1 MDLISQLGELALA
14 SRLKRLSDRLMREVS
29 RVYKE
34 QALDFEARLFPVLF
48 YLRSEG
54 PSNITTIAKGLN
66 LTHPAVTQVAHAM
79 SRRKLIR
86 SRRVV
91 GDERQRE
98 LVLTQKGEVL
108 VNELQ
113 PVWDEVRRATREL
126 LQETNVDMIRN
137 LERLE
142 AALDERSMYQRVSD
156 RIRKPKAETVK

>member
-91 GDERQRE
+91 GDERSS
-98 LVLTQKGEVL
+98 G
-108 VNELQ
+108 
-113 PVWDEVRRATREL
+113 P
-126 LQETNVDMIRN
+126 
-137 LERLE
+137 
-142 AALDERSMYQRVSD
+142 
-156 RIRKPKAETVK
+156 